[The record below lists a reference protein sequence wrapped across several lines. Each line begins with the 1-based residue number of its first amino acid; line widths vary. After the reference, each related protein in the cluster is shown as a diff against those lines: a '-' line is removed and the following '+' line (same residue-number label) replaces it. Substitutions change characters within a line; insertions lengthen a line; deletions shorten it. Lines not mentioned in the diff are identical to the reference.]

1 MNLKG
6 EKMERIMQEIWK
18 EVLKLQK
25 MPSIGDSFFDLGGN
39 SFLAVQVIAILEEK
53 YTRKDK
59 SYNFFRNNN
68 LNIISGSF
76 AGRPKCS

>member
-1 MNLKG
+1 MNLRG

-39 SFLAVQVIAILEEK
+39 SFWQFKL
-53 YTRKDK
+53 
-59 SYNFFRNNN
+59 
-68 LNIISGSF
+68 
-76 AGRPKCS
+76 

>member
-1 MNLKG
+1 
-6 EKMERIMQEIWK
+6 MERIMQEIWK

-53 YTRKDK
+53 FGKTIDIFAFYECETIE
-59 SYNFFRNNN
+59 N
-68 LNIISGSF
+68 LVARIENKESLD
-76 AGRPKCS
+76 